1 MTARKLLNALGCEER
16 ELSILVTDDREI
28 QQLNN
33 DYRGKDKPT
42 DVLSFSLDEGEFS
55 LYSQGHL
62 GDIVISQETA
72 VRQAL
77 EYEVSLMEEMQRLL
91 IHGLLHLLGYDH
103 ENVPEE
109 EVKRME
115 AKEEELRRLCCSDE
129 CSSDE

>member
-1 MTARKLLNALGCEER
+1 MTARKLLSVLGCEER

-28 QQLNN
+28 RQLNN

-77 EYEVSLMEEMQRLL
+77 EYEVSLADEMQRLL

-109 EVKRME
+109 EVRRME
-115 AKEEELRRLCCSDE
+115 EKEEELRLLCCSEE
-129 CSSDE
+129 CSEE